1 MICHPNGNATCHNR
15 GQCIPVDERIL
26 SYRKF
31 TCICTQGFSGN
42 NYELVDSKVIVSFE
56 KDLTLPQSM
65 FFLLYSQIL
74 SSCTGRIP
82 FDLVFVELL
91 YKIYYLAVVQRTNNR
106 LMVTT
111 KKIDLLN
118 RCPHIWEVIN
128 ETIVKL
134 PMIRCIKYYHVSCQ
148 RRSPAPSFFYDEKHF
163 CLCDDYPPQR
173 LANCC
178 DFDHEIRR
186 DCFGQSSCENGT
198 QCFQDNPICAQISM
212 CACLTCFYGRRC
224 QFSSNDFGLSLDGV
238 LGYHILPHISI
249 VHQSIVVKISTT
261 STIFL
266 RMTGLIDGI
275 LSVITFRNETLWY
288 VGSGIYLFATSIT
301 TLLTTIVFA
310 LKFWILVVAQMALIM
325 KRSFLH
331 LHFFMDYTLHEAILL
346 YCQLFHSTLEIQP
359 RECDNNCLLDYI
371 DKWTLHSTP
380 VIIDYRGGFPTK
392 HLYSIQLAFPQAGI
406 YSIDILYEELD
417 LVICNINGDETKWR
431 IIPVRHRIVI
441 PCCVFM
447 VYNTYG
453 ATPDV
458 NLLKPEGLI
467 DRVHTK
473 IDMDYANGSFLNSV
487 KNQQQLHPTNKWNDL
502 YAQLK
507 EFKLILPERPQI
519 SRIIFPRIGH
529 CNWLNAN
536 MITKLVYYREKFN
549 KNDPM
554 ANSFGIKSDY
564 LQGVDCLNLSSRMA
578 ENKMETLNSSFVQ
591 EFIEQHMS
599 SFWKDADFKHESV
612 YKCPRNFT
620 NECFHELLG

>member
-1 MICHPNGNATCHNR
+1 
-15 GQCIPVDERIL
+15 
-26 SYRKF
+26 
-31 TCICTQGFSGN
+31 
-42 NYELVDSKVIVSFE
+42 
-56 KDLTLPQSM
+56 
-65 FFLLYSQIL
+65 
-74 SSCTGRIP
+74 
-82 FDLVFVELL
+82 
-91 YKIYYLAVVQRTNNR
+91 
-106 LMVTT
+106 
-111 KKIDLLN
+111 
-118 RCPHIWEVIN
+118 
-128 ETIVKL
+128 
-134 PMIRCIKYYHVSCQ
+134 
-148 RRSPAPSFFYDEKHF
+148 
-163 CLCDDYPPQR
+163 
-173 LANCC
+173 
-178 DFDHEIRR
+178 
-186 DCFGQSSCENGT
+186 
-198 QCFQDNPICAQISM
+198 
-212 CACLTCFYGRRC
+212 
-224 QFSSNDFGLSLDGV
+224 
-238 LGYHILPHISI
+238 
-249 VHQSIVVKISTT
+249 
-261 STIFL
+261 
-266 RMTGLIDGI
+266 
-275 LSVITFRNETLWY
+275 
-288 VGSGIYLFATSIT
+288 
-301 TLLTTIVFA
+301 
-310 LKFWILVVAQMALIM
+310 
-325 KRSFLH
+325 
-331 LHFFMDYTLHEAILL
+331 MDYTLHEAILL

-371 DKWTLHSTP
+371 DKWTLNSTP

-431 IIPVRHRIVI
+431 IIPVRHRIGKQDQQELIECLRQELEGTLSTWNVIKISEVSFHSKIENLFEYDPYSELLELKKINFIDSTEKCEVI